1 MEYHYTVM
9 YNDETKKWSVE
20 ADGSVYYTDGNVYD
34 KNTFPGWFVPEEG
47 SDCEF
52 IDHEVYLTLSYLVD
66 TFPTP
71 KERASELSD
80 PSGKIGA

>member
-1 MEYHYTVM
+1 M
-9 YNDETKKWSVE
+9 TKRRRGQLT
-20 ADGSVYYTDGNVYD
+20 DTFYYTDGNVYD

-52 IDHEVYLTLSYLVD
+52 IDNEAYLTLSSIVS

-71 KERASELSD
+71 KEHGVHEFFSLLLF
-80 PSGKIGA
+80 PC